1 MPRGVPAT
9 LRQKIAGR
17 KNLMK
22 AHILRRGRPRGT
34 YTKGPK
40 LGIPRR

>member
-1 MPRGVPAT
+1 MAKGIRAS

-22 AHILRRGRPRGT
+22 ANVMRIGRRGTKYKPKRPW
-34 YTKGPK
+34 
-40 LGIPRR
+40 